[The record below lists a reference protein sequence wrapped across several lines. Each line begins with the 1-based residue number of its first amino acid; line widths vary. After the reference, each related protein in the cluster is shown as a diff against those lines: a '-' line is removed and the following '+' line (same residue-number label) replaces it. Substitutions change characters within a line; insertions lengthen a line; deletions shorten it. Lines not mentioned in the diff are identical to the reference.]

1 MFLLKGVLIELNL
14 LKTSDF
20 FFFFFFCSAKRKVS
34 YFIFRFKFFLFESVK
49 GP

>member
-14 LKTSDF
+14 LKTSD
-20 FFFFFFCSAKRKVS
+20 FFFFFCSAKRKVS